1 MQIVREHFPLAEVI
15 LGHESD
21 IFAPIR
27 ERTPD
32 LLSFGYDQRVPE
44 EKIRELF
51 PAIEIVRIEA
61 YEPEKHKSS
70 ILREKISK

>member
-1 MQIVREHFPLAEVI
+1 MEIVREHFPLAEVI

-27 ERTPD
+27 ERAPD

-44 EKIRELF
+44 EKLQALF
-51 PAIEIVRIEA
+51 PAIKIVRIEA
-61 YEPEKHKSS
+61 HEPDKHKSS

>member
-1 MQIVREHFPLAEVI
+1 MQIVKEHFPGAEVI
-15 LGHESD
+15 LGHSCD

-27 ERTPD
+27 ERSPD

-44 EKIRELF
+44 EKLRELF
-51 PAIEIVRIEA
+51 PTIEIVRIEGH
-61 YEPEKHKSS
+61 EPDKHKSS